1 MQLATRKE
9 KNKRRLLCF
18 VLTLVTLIP
27 LLALT
32 PDALIG
38 RAAWSE
44 GTGYNLSSWESYNAT
59 NWKGNSTGS
68 ECYFNYTQDI
78 NNFKSWS
85 FKANLD
91 SFYFSGLWG
100 LSGIK
105 QETWIKIQNRN
116 NLTQS
121 IEGYV
126 SHNVYFTLIGTLGYD
141 ISWNFPGFAWFTPR
155 TFPVEDVDISVNL
168 TKLTNI
174 KMGLEIRHP
183 YKADNPPIVGKKTYD
198 VPSGFFNNV
207 TLSIRIYK
215 RLQLAT
221 VGWVQGSKTDEVIA
235 SGSAF
240 GDTGWYTGPLDFKIS
255 TWPSIVS
262 LVTPGIIL
270 GGIAGVFAM
279 AGSRLGGHGVAGFM
293 IGGCLALVMLA
304 QSGLMPSWLFAVIV
318 LIGAV
323 GIYFWW
329 K

>member
-1 MQLATRKE
+1 MNRKII
-9 KNKRRLLCF
+9 F
-18 VLTLVTLIP
+18 LTLILLILLP
-27 LLALT
+27 LLALV
-32 PDALIG
+32 PEALVG

-59 NWKGNSTGS
+59 NWKGNSTGA

-78 NNFKSWS
+78 NNFKSWN
-85 FKANLD
+85 FKANID
-91 SFYFSGLWG
+91 DFYFTGLWG
-100 LSGIK
+100 LSGIR
-105 QETWIKIQNRN
+105 QETWVKIQNRN

-141 ISWNFPGFAWFTPR
+141 VQWSFPSFAWFTPR
-155 TFPVEDVDISVNL
+155 TFDVRDVDISVNV
-168 TKLTNI
+168 TKLTNV
-174 KMGLEIRHP
+174 KMGLEIKHP
-183 YKADNPPIVGKKTYD
+183 YKAGEQPIVGKKTYD

-215 RLQLAT
+215 KLQLAT
-221 VGWVQGSKTDEVIA
+221 VGWVQGSKTDEAITT
-235 SGSAF
+235 GSAI
-240 GDTGWYTGPLDFKIS
+240 GDTGWNPGLLDFKIS

-270 GGIAGVFAM
+270 GGVAGVFAV
-279 AGSRLGGHGVAGFM
+279 AGSKLGGHTVAGFM
-293 IGGCLALVMLA
+293 IGGCIALVILA
-304 QSGLMPSWLFAVIV
+304 QSGLMPSWVFAVMV
-318 LIGAV
+318 LIGAL